1 MHLVKVISLSWFHV
15 KSLIK
20 SLIFKIFFSAWSGRL
35 AQKQA
40 QSMPVRHS
48 IRATD
53 WDCDKPNLAQLNLTV
68 FYPLSPKEKSR
79 NTMPERCSSMAGSV
93 LAATDP

>member
-1 MHLVKVISLSWFHV
+1 MYLVKVISLSGFHV

-48 IRATD
+48 IRGTE
-53 WDCDKPNLAQLNLTV
+53 WDCGSRYMRCEKDKGGYSGKKFFV
-68 FYPLSPKEKSR
+68 R
-79 NTMPERCSSMAGSV
+79 
-93 LAATDP
+93 

>member
-1 MHLVKVISLSWFHV
+1 MALPLVRFSKHVKGLILGIKKLNKHSFGKMYLVKRYFLIGFHL
-15 KSLIK
+15 KSFIK
-20 SLIFKIFFSAWSGRL
+20 SLIFKISFSAWSGRL

-53 WDCDKPNLAQLNLTV
+53 WDCAQNYLA
-68 FYPLSPKEKSR
+68 R
-79 NTMPERCSSMAGSV
+79 
-93 LAATDP
+93 